1 MEVTLKKVKNGYM
14 ASNGEEETFVEE
26 VCPAIAEMFEGEM
39 ESEEPKE
46 DKTES
51 RIKRLSEELEGKPK
65 APKYVDMG
73 EPGIEKTDGPLHWVR
88 GFDRYEGFTSY
99 YYNLVPL
106 RPNANGII
114 VGIRYP
120 LN

>member
-73 EPGIEKTDGPLHWVR
+73 EEEEEMPKKKGFFGRAR
-88 GFDRYEGFTSY
+88 GF
-99 YYNLVPL
+99 NK
-106 RPNANGII
+106 
-114 VGIRYP
+114 
-120 LN
+120 